1 MQFRLGLCSSDRG
14 HDATVLS
21 DVFSFLSQGRQSFT
35 LPDLRSSFAGD
46 VFIAVMFLNL
56 WRCFHCC
63 DVAMWLCITDRRALT
78 HLNLRLS
85 EKQLT
90 LMWSRYAPH
99 GLCLRT
105 RETHNFYK
113 FYTLWQLVTGT
124 LQYIQPSW
132 MEVQESLAQM
142 KLFWM
147 DTPTWSI

>member
-35 LPDLRSSFAGD
+35 LPDLRSSFAAVI
-46 VFIAVMFLNL
+46 VFEFVEMFS
-56 WRCFHCC
+56 CC

-99 GLCLRT
+99 GLCLRR

-124 LQYIQPSW
+124 LQYNQPSW

>member
-1 MQFRLGLCSSDRG
+1 
-14 HDATVLS
+14 
-21 DVFSFLSQGRQSFT
+21 
-35 LPDLRSSFAGD
+35 
-46 VFIAVMFLNL
+46 
-56 WRCFHCC
+56 
-63 DVAMWLCITDRRALT
+63 MWLCIADRRALT

-124 LQYIQPSW
+124 LQYNQPSC